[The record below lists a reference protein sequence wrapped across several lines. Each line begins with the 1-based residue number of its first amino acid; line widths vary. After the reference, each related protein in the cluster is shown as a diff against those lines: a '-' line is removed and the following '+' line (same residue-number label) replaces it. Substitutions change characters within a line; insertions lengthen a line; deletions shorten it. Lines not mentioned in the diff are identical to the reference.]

1 MRSYEVVFLVW
12 PGMLL
17 QAQDH
22 PAVNP
27 DAAIIQDFETRMADY
42 AKLRHTLESQEPAL
56 KSTVSQEKIVH
67 HEHELAR
74 KMRKAREH
82 ARQGD
87 IFSPTIATEFRRL
100 IALAMQGADGTHVHD
115 SLRSSEPV
123 QIKLRINQAY
133 PSDIPL
139 QSTPPTILLNLPKLP
154 PECDY
159 RLMGHDLVLRD
170 AKTNLI
176 VDIVPNAIS

>member
-1 MRSYEVVFLVW
+1 
-12 PGMLL
+12 
-17 QAQDH
+17 
-22 PAVNP
+22 VNA
-27 DAAIIQDFETRMADY
+27 DAAIVQDFEKRMADY

-56 KSTVSQEKIVH
+56 KSTGSQEKIVH

-74 KMRKAREH
+74 KIRQAREH

-87 IFSPTIATEFRRL
+87 IFSPPIAAEFRRL
-100 IALAMQGADGTHVHD
+100 IGLAMQGADGARIHE
-115 SLRSSEPV
+115 SLRNAEPV
-123 QIKLRINQAY
+123 RIKLRVNQAY
-133 PSDIPL
+133 PSNIPL
-139 QSTPPTILLNLPKLP
+139 QSTPPTILLNLPALP

-176 VDIVPNAIS
+176 VDIVPDAIT

>member
-1 MRSYEVVFLVW
+1 MRACEVLFLAA
-12 PGMLL
+12 PGLLL

-22 PAVNP
+22 PAVNA
-27 DAAIIQDFETRMADY
+27 DAVIVQDFEKRMVDY
-42 AKLRHTLESQEPAL
+42 AKLRHTLESELPAL
-56 KSTVSQEKIVH
+56 KSTGSQEKIVH

-74 KMRKAREH
+74 KLQKAREH

-87 IFSPTIATEFRRL
+87 IFSPPIAAEFRRL
-100 IALAMQGADGTHVHD
+100 IALAMQGADGTHIHE

-123 QIKLRINQAY
+123 RIKLRVNQAY

-176 VDIVPNAIS
+176 VDIVLNAIA